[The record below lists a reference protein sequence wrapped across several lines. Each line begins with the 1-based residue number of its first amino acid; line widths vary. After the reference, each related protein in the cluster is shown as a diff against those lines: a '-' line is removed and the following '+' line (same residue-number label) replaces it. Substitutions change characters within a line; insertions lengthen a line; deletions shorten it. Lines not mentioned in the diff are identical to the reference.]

1 MEIIPAIDLKG
12 GRCVRLYQGDFDRV
26 TVFADDPAEV
36 ARRWEEAG
44 SKRIHVVDLDG
55 AREGHPMNLEALS
68 DILSAVKVPIQV
80 GSGIRTQEDVRR
92 LLGMGAERVVL
103 GTAAVEDAGLVVD
116 LCRVFGEEAIVVSVA
131 TREGMVAIRGWQERT
146 EIEATTLVKR
156 MGDLGVR
163 RFVYTDVARDGTL
176 TGPNFAAIE
185 QLVEET
191 EQRIIAAGGI
201 SSVAHLTRL
210 ASLGVEGAIVGRA
223 LYTGDIDLREALEAT
238 RGVS

>member
-26 TVFADDPAEV
+26 TVFAGDPAEV

-55 AREGHPMNLEALS
+55 AREGHPMNLEAIS
-68 DILSAVKVPIQV
+68 NILSSVKVPVQA
-80 GSGIRTQEDVRR
+80 GGGIRSRENARQV
-92 LLGMGAERVVL
+92 LGMGVERVVL
-103 GTAAVEDAGLVVD
+103 GTAAVEDARLVVQ
-116 LCRVFGEEAIVVSVA
+116 LCTTFGEEAIVVSVDA
-131 TREGMVAIRGWQERT
+131 REGMVAIRGWQERT

>member
-12 GRCVRLYQGDFDRV
+12 GRCVRLYQGDFDQV
-26 TVFADDPAEV
+26 TVFAGDPAEV

-55 AREGHPMNLEALS
+55 AREGHPMNLEAIS
-68 DILSAVKVPIQV
+68 NILSSVKVPVQA
-80 GSGIRTQEDVRR
+80 GGGIRSRENARQV
-92 LLGMGAERVVL
+92 LGMGAERVVL
-103 GTAAVEDAGLVVD
+103 GTAAVEDARLVVQ
-116 LCRVFGEEAIVVSVA
+116 LCTTFGEEAIVVSVDA
-131 TREGMVAIRGWQERT
+131 REGMVAIRGWQERT

>member
-1 MEIIPAIDLKG
+1 MEIIPAIDLKD

-26 TVFADDPAEV
+26 TVFAGDPAEV

-44 SKRIHVVDLDG
+44 TERIHMVDLDG
-55 AREGHPMNLEALS
+55 ARVGRPINLEVLS
-68 DILSAVKVPIQV
+68 DILSSVKVPVQA
-80 GSGIRTQEDVRR
+80 GGGIRSRENVRQV
-92 LLGMGAERVVL
+92 LGMGVERVVL
-103 GTAAVEDAGLVVD
+103 GTVAVEDARLVVQ
-116 LCRVFGEEAIVVSVA
+116 LCTTFGEEAIVVSVDA
-131 TREGMVAIRGWQERT
+131 HEGMVAIHGWRERT

-176 TGPNFAAIE
+176 TEPNFAAIE
-185 QLVEET
+185 RLVKET
-191 EQRIIAAGGI
+191 EQRVIAAGGI

-238 RGVS
+238 RRAS